1 MIWFVEVFFAA
12 KTFTRTKTIEI
23 NMTQFIGK
31 GEVVLTIGTTS
42 MRFLEEFDISFDLQE
57 FEEFFQKLL
66 MFRAFIKVE
75 PSLER

>member
-1 MIWFVEVFFAA
+1 
-12 KTFTRTKTIEI
+12 
-23 NMTQFIGK
+23 MTQFIGK